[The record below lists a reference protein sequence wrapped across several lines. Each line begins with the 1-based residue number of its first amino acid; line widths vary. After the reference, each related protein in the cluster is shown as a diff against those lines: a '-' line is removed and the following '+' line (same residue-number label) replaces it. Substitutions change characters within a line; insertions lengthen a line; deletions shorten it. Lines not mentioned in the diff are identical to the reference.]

1 MLGGVTIRTMRA
13 DDLADAYRV
22 FRLAIVDL
30 HTRHGFAPPDPP
42 EEVWRSQQE
51 HLLAH
56 DAERCFVAEEEG
68 EVVAFVSSWAR
79 GDAWFL
85 ASLFVTPEFQGRG
98 LGRALLERTWGD
110 HARRQTLTDAIQPVS
125 NGLYGRLG
133 LIPFTPILSLAG
145 EPRADP
151 PRELEPAGGDVAA
164 LRDLDRAAYG
174 FDRSVDHAYWRLRG
188 ATLTLWRRDGGP
200 VAYSYAWPHGQ
211 IGPVAGADADA
222 AAAGLRAELARAGR
236 RVSVRAPGSAGP
248 LVHAAL
254 EAGLRIAGPP
264 GLLLCSRDAHR
275 PDSLAISS
283 YTLL

>member
-1 MLGGVTIRTMRA
+1 MLAGVTIRTTRA
-13 DDLADAYRV
+13 DDLRGAYRV

-30 HTRHGFAPPDPP
+30 YARHGFTPPDPP

-85 ASLFVTPEFQGRG
+85 ASLFVAPEFQARG
-98 LGRALLERTWGD
+98 LGRALLERAWGD

-133 LIPFTPILSLAG
+133 LIPFTPLLSLAG
-145 EPRADP
+145 EPRIDAP
-151 PRELEPAGGDVAA
+151 HELEPADAEVAA
-164 LRDLDRAAYG
+164 LRDLDLASYG
-174 FDRSVDHAYWRLRG
+174 FDRGLDHAYWASHG
-188 ATLTLWRRDGGP
+188 STLTLWRRDGDP

-222 AAAGLRAELARAGR
+222 AAAALRGELARAVGR
-236 RVSVRAPGSAGP
+236 ISVRAPGSAAP

-254 EAGLRIAGPP
+254 TAGLRITGPP
-264 GLLLCSRDAHR
+264 GLLLCSRDARR
-275 PDSLAISS
+275 PDALAISS